1 VVLNVI
7 SGSDTAIHQTKNYH
21 HYQPG
26 KSQLVKTSFVFGSP
40 VANVTKRT
48 GLFDNVEGIFLEM
61 SGATLSWNIR
71 SVNLNQT
78 AGINTWLD
86 PMDGTGPSG
95 VNLDFSKTQLAFIDF
110 QWLGVGQV
118 RCGFVHEGRNMITKI
133 FYNTN
138 NIEFPYLRNPSL
150 PIRCEIASSGGSGS
164 MKQICATVVSEG
176 GYSEVGREYDISSG
190 HIGRS
195 CPVGGTAYPIL
206 AIRLKNLFKG
216 LANRVSVRLTNISAF
231 ALGSNA
237 QWQLWKFPTASAL
250 TGTVN
255 WSDVNVNSACE
266 FSVAPTAVVL
276 TSGLLVTSGYVSS
289 EGSTKGGSPISILDP
304 TKTRQLLL
312 AQNFTSTDSEVFVVV
327 FVPLGTS
334 NNSGV
339 LGFSSVQWRE
349 VY

>member
-1 VVLNVI
+1 
-7 SGSDTAIHQTKNYH
+7 
-21 HYQPG
+21 
-26 KSQLVKTSFVFGSP
+26 
-40 VANVTKRT
+40 
-48 GLFDNVEGIFLEM
+48 
-61 SGATLSWNIR
+61 
-71 SVNLNQT
+71 
-78 AGINTWLD
+78 
-86 PMDGTGPSG
+86 
-95 VNLDFSKTQLAFIDF
+95 
-110 QWLGVGQV
+110 
-118 RCGFVHEGRNMITKI
+118 
-133 FYNTN
+133 
-138 NIEFPYLRNPSL
+138 
-150 PIRCEIASSGGSGS
+150 

-231 ALGSNA
+231 ALGSNT

-266 FSVAPTAVVL
+266 FSVHPTGIVL

-289 EGSTKGGSPISILDP
+289 EGANKGGSPISILDP

-327 FVPLGTS
+327 FVPLGTT

-339 LGFSSVQWRE
+339 LGFSSMQWRE